1 MALFIYN
8 DEGSMT
14 TSWGISPRI
23 RLRTRMDRTE
33 QHVAEGSALESA
45 LRQLDDAARVM
56 ELDPGV
62 HEVLSHPRRAL
73 EVAIPVR
80 MDDGTIQVFT
90 GYRVHHNTSRGPSKG
105 GIRYHPSVTLDEV
118 KALAMWMTWKCAV
131 VGIPFGGAKGGVIV
145 EPRKLSQGELQ
156 RMTRRYAY
164 EILPLIGPERD
175 IPAPD
180 LGTNE
185 QIMAWIMDTY
195 STREGYSVPGVVTG
209 KPLSIGGSAGR
220 SMATARGVM
229 YVTLATLK
237 HLGMSVEEARIV
249 VQGFGNVGGGTVEL
263 LHQQGCRIVGVSD
276 VQGGV
281 HNPEGLNPLGL
292 RAHEEQYGTI
302 AGYEGGQK
310 VTNEE
315 LLELHCDV
323 LIPAAIEGQLT
334 RANADRVRASVI
346 VEAANGPTVPEA
358 DEIFE
363 DRGILV
369 VPDILANAGGV
380 TVSYFEWVQDIQAYY
395 WSEDDV
401 NDRLRQI
408 MEKSYVDVLNVAEEQ
423 KVSMRTAATILGV
436 GRVAEA
442 HITRGLYP

>member
-45 LRQLDDAARVM
+45 LRQLDDAAGVM

-62 HEVLSHPRRAL
+62 HVVLAHPRRAL

-80 MDDGTIQVFT
+80 MDDGTIRVFT

-145 EPRKLSQGELQ
+145 EPGKLSKGELQ

-281 HNPEGLNPLGL
+281 YNPEGLNPQGL
-292 RAHEEQYGTI
+292 RAHEEQDGTI
-302 AGYEGGQK
+302 AGYEGGQR

-315 LLELHCDV
+315 LLELDCDV

-334 RANADRVRASVI
+334 RANADRVKASVI

-395 WSEDDV
+395 WSEDEV

-408 MEKSYVDVLNVAEEQ
+408 MEKSYVDVLNVAEER